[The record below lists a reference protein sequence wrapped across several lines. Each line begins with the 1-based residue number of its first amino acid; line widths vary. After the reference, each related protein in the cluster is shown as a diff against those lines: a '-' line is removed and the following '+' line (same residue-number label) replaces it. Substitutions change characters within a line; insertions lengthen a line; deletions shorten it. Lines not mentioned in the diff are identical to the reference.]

1 MKIKTEH
8 IHRATE
14 ICRAVMYLSCRDLAL
29 LKNAC
34 SEATRFRKDQG
45 KPCAEKYMTMKKRLA
60 ALSSKLDE
68 SIKLKAKYFASR
80 KSKKLCS

>member
-29 LKNAC
+29 LENAC
-34 SEATRFRKDQG
+34 SEAARFRKDQG
-45 KPCAEKYMTMKKRLA
+45 KPYTDKYMTMKKRLA
-60 ALSSKLDE
+60 ALSNKLDE
-68 SIKLKAKYFASR
+68 SIMLKAKYFASR